1 MALIVLA
8 PMARLA
14 PIKVRTAVALEPEA
28 VNVAEPSDVWPS
40 AKAML
45 PVGAVLPDAGVTV
58 MDS

>member
-1 MALIVLA
+1 
-8 PMARLA
+8 MARLA
-14 PIKVRTAVALEPEA
+14 PFKVRTAVALEPEA
-28 VNVAEPSDVWPS
+28 VNVAEPSDIWPS